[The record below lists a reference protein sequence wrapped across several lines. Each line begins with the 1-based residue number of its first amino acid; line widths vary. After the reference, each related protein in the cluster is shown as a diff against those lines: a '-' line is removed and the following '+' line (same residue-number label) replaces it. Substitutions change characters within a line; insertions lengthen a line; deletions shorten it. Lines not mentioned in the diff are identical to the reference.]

1 MSKSRFDKHCIV
13 CGAKYEYC
21 GSCDRFKNM
30 PRWMESFHDNN
41 CHTIFNTVMEY
52 RTGIKTPAQCAEILK
67 KCDLSYRDKLRDGLD
82 EFVTAILADG
92 ADAAKEEPKVEEP
105 KIDVV
110 EEPKAKAAEKKVEE
124 KPEEPKQEK
133 KQFNGYKKNSF
144 KK

>member
-13 CGAKYEYC
+13 CGAHYEYC
-21 GSCDRFKNM
+21 GNCDKFKNM

-41 CHTIFNTVMEY
+41 CRVIFNTIMEY
-52 RTGIKTPAQCAEILK
+52 RTGIKTPAECAEILK
-67 KCDLSYRDKLRDGLD
+67 NCDLSYRDKLRDGLD

-92 ADAAKEEPKVEEP
+92 ADAAKEEPKVEEA

-110 EEPKAKAAEKKVEE
+110 EEPKVKDKEAKA
-124 KPEEPKQEK
+124 EEPKQEK
-133 KQFNGYKKNSF
+133 KFNGYKKNNF